1 MKLNVKKTVLAKL
14 SKDADSLPVEIER
27 ETAEQVAGGWP
38 TLSVG
43 LSCMRPHQQPKVAA
57 DSE

>member
-14 SKDADSLPVEIER
+14 SKDSDSLPVEIER

-43 LSCMRPHQQPKVAA
+43 LSCMRPPQPQKVES
-57 DSE
+57 DS